1 MDMGKE
7 DALFQIIG
15 RLYTDLFGAQKLLPQ
30 LQQTIEGRERSN
42 REQEARIKDLEHQVL
57 VATTQYETMQ
67 KKCVG
72 LESLLKEKGEN
83 GSSGE
88 AT

>member
-42 REQEARIKDLEHQVL
+42 REQETRIKELEHQVL

-67 KKCVG
+67 KKCAG
-72 LESLLKEKGEN
+72 LEELLKDKEN
-83 GSSGE
+83 GSSRE
-88 AT
+88 TT